1 MLYTAVTTRPCSK
14 DIAHGPDAIKADLFE
29 SIEENPSPPC
39 NAPRSL
45 FPDFFLSIESMNFET
60 RIRAYLP
67 IIANFFLIFQ
77 LREGDILSEHSFSFP
92 SATWSRSFPLIVAR
106 AANDGTAMVILKW
119 TSISKRRRSKS
130 LPIESTIYSNSA
142 SPLALAAAKTRAT
155 SREPRASKRCG
166 ARGKPE

>member
-29 SIEENPSPPC
+29 SIEENPSPPY

-45 FPDFFLSIESMNFET
+45 FPDFFLFFFLFFLSIESMNFET

-77 LREGDILSEHSFSFP
+77 LREGDILSEHSFSSP
-92 SATWSRSFPLIVAR
+92 S
-106 AANDGTAMVILKW
+106 
-119 TSISKRRRSKS
+119 RRRNVVSFLS
-130 LPIESTIYSNSA
+130 SNRRTCEQRWNSDGYLEVDIDFETKAKQVA
-142 SPLALAAAKTRAT
+142 SYRVDDLL
-155 SREPRASKRCG
+155 
-166 ARGKPE
+166 

>member
-1 MLYTAVTTRPCSK
+1 
-14 DIAHGPDAIKADLFE
+14 
-29 SIEENPSPPC
+29 
-39 NAPRSL
+39 
-45 FPDFFLSIESMNFET
+45 MNFET

-106 AANDGTAMVILKW
+106 AANDGTAMVISKW

-130 LPIESTIYSNSA
+130 LPIESTIYS
-142 SPLALAAAKTRAT
+142 TRLHPSLSQLRKRARRVAN
-155 SREPRASKRCG
+155 REPRNDVGHEENRNERAPMDNSFD
-166 ARGKPE
+166 PV

>member
-92 SATWSRSFPLIVAR
+92 S
-106 AANDGTAMVILKW
+106 
-119 TSISKRRRSKS
+119 RRRNVVSFLS
-130 LPIESTIYSNSA
+130 SNRRTCGQRWNSDGYLEVDIDFETKAKQVA
-142 SPLALAAAKTRAT
+142 SYRVDDLL
-155 SREPRASKRCG
+155 
-166 ARGKPE
+166 

>member
-29 SIEENPSPPC
+29 SIEENPSPPH

-77 LREGDILSEHSFSFP
+77 LREGDILSEHSFP
-92 SATWSRSFPLIVAR
+92 S
-106 AANDGTAMVILKW
+106 
-119 TSISKRRRSKS
+119 RRRNVVSFLS
-130 LPIESTIYSNSA
+130 SNRRTCEQRWNSDGYLEVDIDFETKAKQVA
-142 SPLALAAAKTRAT
+142 SYRVDDLL
-155 SREPRASKRCG
+155 
-166 ARGKPE
+166 